1 MAKDSQYYK
10 NKNTALKKKYK
21 KISAQLPTFAI
32 QYLDSKSVNAQ
43 PNTLISY
50 ARDLRT
56 FFVFLQ
62 ERKPMFKNIPMEKIR
77 LQDMEQISADDII
90 EYMRYLDYNDRDGE
104 TYHDNSKAATK
115 RKLAPLR
122 AMYNYHCKRNNLQQN
137 PVLLVEMPKPKKD
150 KNIVHMNQKEVE
162 NLLHVVEQGSDTM
175 GAKQKLW
182 VEKTRIRDTA
192 LILLLL
198 GTGIRVSECVGLDC
212 SDLNF
217 DENSITIVRKGGA
230 QDILYFNT
238 EVEEAMK
245 KYVAYRNTLTPLKGH
260 EDALFLSRQG
270 KRIGVRGIENLVKKY
285 TKIAVPNK
293 NITVHKIRS
302 TFGTALYEQSNDIRL
317 VAEVLGHEDMN
328 VTKNYYA
335 ALGDKAKRRAA
346 TMPIR
351 K

>member
-1 MAKDSQYYK
+1 M
-10 NKNTALKKKYK
+10 
-21 KISAQLPTFAI
+21 
-32 QYLDSKSVNAQ
+32 
-43 PNTLISY
+43 
-50 ARDLRT
+50 
-56 FFVFLQ
+56 
-62 ERKPMFKNIPMEKIR
+62 
-77 LQDMEQISADDII
+77 
-90 EYMRYLDYNDRDGE
+90 
-104 TYHDNSKAATK
+104 
-115 RKLAPLR
+115 
-122 AMYNYHCKRNNLQQN
+122 
-137 PVLLVEMPKPKKD
+137 
-150 KNIVHMNQKEVE
+150 
-162 NLLHVVEQGSDTM
+162 
-175 GAKQKLW
+175 
-182 VEKTRIRDTA
+182 
-192 LILLLL
+192 
-198 GTGIRVSECVGLDC
+198 
-212 SDLNF
+212 NF